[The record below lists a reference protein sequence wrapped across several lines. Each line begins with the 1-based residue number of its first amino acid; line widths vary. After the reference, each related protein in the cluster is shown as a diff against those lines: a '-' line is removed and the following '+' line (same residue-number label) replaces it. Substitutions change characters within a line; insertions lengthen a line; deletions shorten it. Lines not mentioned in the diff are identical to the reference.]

1 MAPLVEIGSFD
12 GNTEPIQSCFL
23 STFAEALRK
32 PDLLDAARLTFQLA
46 RENMKRDERS
56 DNNKLR
62 KAFVRAYTEICYP
75 LLHLASMPEFDL
87 RNHENLEIRRTMI
100 QNAAKAVKK
109 QSLLKYLL
117 EGSEEFRPFN
127 VDEVRFEIL
136 A

>member
-1 MAPLVEIGSFD
+1 
-12 GNTEPIQSCFL
+12 
-23 STFAEALRK
+23 
-32 PDLLDAARLTFQLA
+32 
-46 RENMKRDERS
+46 
-56 DNNKLR
+56 
-62 KAFVRAYTEICYP
+62 
-75 LLHLASMPEFDL
+75 
-87 RNHENLEIRRTMI
+87 MI